1 MVLYRVRDMPQQRL
15 TDCERLNYHVRMDN
29 LTPAAVP
36 TTAYDLLT
44 AQEREAVDEY
54 VSYAIRQQHAKG
66 ERIIHALYIPIPS
79 EYIRRSRNALYKP
92 LVLAA
97 VAEQIRKAANDQD
110 ISPDRV
116 IAEHVAIA
124 TANLHDYYHPG
135 EFGTLTPKAIHELT
149 LEQKKA
155 VKSIE
160 IKPGPFG
167 ISHKI
172 VLHEK
177 QTSLKAL
184 GEMMG
189 LVAPDKP
196 PALVNYVKPPEAE
209 RQVLERAPERAYA
222 ELLADA

>member
-1 MVLYRVRDMPQQRL
+1 MAG
-15 TDCERLNYHVRMDN
+15 RM
-29 LTPAAVP
+29 TPTVP

-44 AQEREAVDEY
+44 PQERAAVDEY
-54 VSYAIRQQHAKG
+54 VAYAVRQQHVKG
-66 ERIIHALYIPIPS
+66 ERIIHALYLPIPS
-79 EYIRRSRNALYKP
+79 EYIRRSKDALYKP

-97 VAEQIRKAANDQD
+97 VAEQIRQAANQQD

-116 IAEHVAIA
+116 ISEHVAIA
-124 TANLHDYYHPG
+124 TSKLHDYYHAG
-135 EFGTLTPKAIHELT
+135 EFGTLMPKAIHELT
-149 LEQKKA
+149 EEQKKA

-177 QTSLKAL
+177 HASLKAL

-196 PALVNYVKPPEAE
+196 PALREYVKPPEAE
-209 RQVLERAPERAYA
+209 RLLTDQAPERAYA
-222 ELLADA
+222 ELLAEVN

>member
-1 MVLYRVRDMPQQRL
+1 M
-15 TDCERLNYHVRMDN
+15 
-29 LTPAAVP
+29 TPVP

-44 AQEREAVDEY
+44 PQEREAVDEY
-54 VSYAIRQQHAKG
+54 VNYAIRQQHAKG
-66 ERIIHALYIPIPS
+66 ERIIHALYSPIPS
-79 EYIRRSRNALYKP
+79 EYIRRSKDALYKP

-124 TANLHDYYHPG
+124 TSTLHDYYEQG
-135 EFGTLTPKAIHELT
+135 EFGTLSPKPISQLT
-149 LEQKKA
+149 AEQKKA

-177 QTSLKAL
+177 QASLKAL

-189 LVAPDKP
+189 LVAPDRP
-196 PALVNYVKPPEAE
+196 PALVDYVKPPEAT
-209 RQVLERAPERAYA
+209 RLQLDKVPEKAYA
-222 ELLADA
+222 ELLEG